1 LQKNDFRAQYDKNRC
16 HIFAILCLE
25 KQGKEKL
32 RMRET
37 KSSVRFSHIGTILR
51 AELFGEI
58 DHHTAK
64 HIREEL
70 DKQIYTLLPK
80 EIVLSLS
87 DVGFM
92 DSSGL
97 GLIVG
102 RLVTAKEVGATLT
115 LTGVDARTMKI
126 FEMAGLE
133 RMRGLVI
140 CPQEEKR
147 CIP

>member
-1 LQKNDFRAQYDKNRC
+1 M
-16 HIFAILCLE
+16 
-25 KQGKEKL
+25 KET
-32 RMRET
+32 RSR
-37 KSSVRFSHIGTILR
+37 VRFSHIGTVLR
-51 AELFGEI
+51 AELSGEI

-64 HIREEL
+64 PIREEL

-87 DVGFM
+87 NVGFM

-102 RLVTAKEVGATLT
+102 RLVTAKEVGASLT

-133 RMRGLVI
+133 RMRGLSI
-140 CPQEEKR
+140 HSQEEKR
-147 CIP
+147 CVK

>member
-1 LQKNDFRAQYDKNRC
+1 M
-16 HIFAILCLE
+16 
-25 KQGKEKL
+25 KEKKP
-32 RMRET
+32 RI
-37 KSSVRFSHIGTILR
+37 RFSHIGVSLH
-51 AELFGEI
+51 AELCGEI

-64 HIREEL
+64 AIREEI

-80 EIVLSLS
+80 EIVLSLAG
-87 DVGFM
+87 VGFM

-102 RLVTAKEVGATLT
+102 RLVTAKEVGATMT

-133 RMRGLVI
+133 RMRGLTI
-140 CPQEEKR
+140 RPTEEKR
-147 CIP
+147 CVK